1 MIHELLLTL
10 AGHHGDLFNS
20 DFDVDPN
27 FPYLHQSEIILLG
40 TLAKLGL
47 NYSKIKSFICK
58 YQSTNRIPIFKLGL
72 VQSIDLWLKEYDS
85 ILVQLEMD
93 SMKGDCTITL
103 INYRLEIYHILFRDL
118 LDFIE
123 HIENDNSLVG
133 VRLLNYLHI
142 RLSTNGVPQLSD
154 MDSYELDSSQFPNF
168 LPVSVVEN
176 CFLIG
181 RVVLVLKKNPDTQSL
196 IEKYRKVFDYHSKSA
211 ELDYNILEIDINS
224 FKSEIVQILFTS
236 VTIKNQI
243 SYPLHSFRQ
252 IYLMGQGDF
261 NDEFIEQCWELKKK
275 SDLALLPTS
284 EREFNR
290 LFKRIAEDYL
300 HDEWAK
306 FSLPNF
312 EFIDVQKDYTG
323 PIEFPKY
330 LNYNVTWPFDLFV
343 NSKDIESYN
352 KLFSFFLSIKISIKK
367 LVQIRKSIMT
377 PQTPKLLWIMCSSQ
391 LFFFESL
398 WSYIQMDL
406 IDSQYGELV
415 TLTLPNKERDQSV
428 SIEDLSRKH
437 EQVLK
442 TLLSGCFLNDSKSS
456 KLINENIVDIIKLS
470 LKTCQLIEQSQQQG
484 QYNLLMLQDINKD
497 GRDFTFR
504 FSSMSDPYA
513 LLAEADKKSKT
524 KGWFG
529 GNKMDEA
536 AELFGRAANAFK
548 LQKKFKESGD
558 AFMQQGVMLEKIG
571 ERDEASGCYINASK
585 SYKKEFPKGRFSSAA
600 SNQKQIAEI
609 YETDIVD
616 YQKAG
621 EAYEL
626 AAEWYAANGCLLKV
640 AHYAALAETYDKAI
654 EIYEKVATKSLD
666 NNLTK
671 WSVREYLFKAMICV
685 LCLNVSLA
693 SVNIRIR
700 SDLRCALVES
710 VEEGDLDA
718 YSGALQEFDKMTKL
732 DEWKTSLLL
741 RVKKSIQAQEED
753 YT

>member
-154 MDSYELDSSQFPNF
+154 MYSTFLKACQSVFLNQMVIWMLHAANYDSFDEFFIRKKSDAITLWDSYELDSSQFPNF

-377 PQTPKLLWIMCSSQ
+377 PQTPKLLWIMCSRQ

-398 WSYIQMDL
+398 WSYIQ
-406 IDSQYGELV
+406 
-415 TLTLPNKERDQSV
+415 ERDQSV

-484 QYNLLMLQDINKD
+484 QYNLLMLQDINKV
-497 GRDFTFR
+497 F
-504 FSSMSDPYA
+504 
-513 LLAEADKKSKT
+513 
-524 KGWFG
+524 
-529 GNKMDEA
+529 
-536 AELFGRAANAFK
+536 
-548 LQKKFKESGD
+548 
-558 AFMQQGVMLEKIG
+558 
-571 ERDEASGCYINASK
+571 
-585 SYKKEFPKGRFSSAA
+585 
-600 SNQKQIAEI
+600 
-609 YETDIVD
+609 
-616 YQKAG
+616 
-621 EAYEL
+621 
-626 AAEWYAANGCLLKV
+626 
-640 AHYAALAETYDKAI
+640 
-654 EIYEKVATKSLD
+654 
-666 NNLTK
+666 
-671 WSVREYLFKAMICV
+671 V
-685 LCLNVSLA
+685 L
-693 SVNIRIR
+693 
-700 SDLRCALVES
+700 
-710 VEEGDLDA
+710 
-718 YSGALQEFDKMTKL
+718 Y
-732 DEWKTSLLL
+732 
-741 RVKKSIQAQEED
+741 
-753 YT
+753 